1 MPNAR
6 NKFDKKDSL
15 EIGEHAEELFILAA
29 VRSGWKVSASSQMEN
44 IERHWDFLIE
54 KDEHQYRV
62 EVKGQKRINRKDK
75 GGQNDFVWVELQNV
89 RGKVGWLFGKA
100 DLIAFEK
107 QDSFLFVKRL
117 DLLALVNKKVNLVA
131 KVCDPKDAL
140 YKIYR
145 REGRKDKLT
154 LLPLGDIE
162 SIHFFDWKTGQR

>member
-15 EIGEHAEELFILAA
+15 ELGEHAEDLFILTA
-29 VRSGWKVSASSQMEN
+29 VKSDWKVSASTQTEN
-44 IERHWDFLIE
+44 IDEHWDFLIE
-54 KDEHQYRV
+54 KGEHQYKV
-62 EVKGQKRINRKDK
+62 EVKSRKRINRKDE

-89 RGKVGWLFGKA
+89 RGKVGWLFGRA

-107 QDSFLFVKRL
+107 RDTFIFVKRL

-131 KVCDPKDAL
+131 KVRDPKDAL

-145 REGRKDKLT
+145 RDGRKDKLT
-154 LLPLGDIE
+154 LLLFSDIE
-162 SIHFFDWKTGQR
+162 SILFFDWKTDRR

>member
-6 NKFDKKDSL
+6 NKFDRKDSL
-15 EIGEHAEELFILAA
+15 EIGEHAEDMFILTA
-29 VRSGWKVSASSQMEN
+29 VKSGWKVSESSQIEN
-44 IERHWDFLIE
+44 IEEHWDFLIE

-62 EVKGQKRINRKDK
+62 EVKARKRINRKDE

-107 QDSFLFVKRL
+107 QDAFIIVKRL

-131 KVCDPKDAL
+131 KVCDPQDAL
-140 YKIYR
+140 YKIYKR
-145 REGRKDKLT
+145 NGRKDKLT
-154 LLPLGDIE
+154 LLPFSDIE
-162 SIHFFDWKTGQR
+162 SIQFLDWKADQ